1 MRIFRIAFVSQG
13 KVYVLYAERVQQG
26 DLFGFV
32 ELSGF
37 LFGEHA
43 SMVID
48 PAEEKLKTEF
58 GGVNRTLLPMHAVI
72 RIDEVEKRVQN
83 KIIALDAGSN
93 ACPGA
98 INDADYAGVIVRV
111 PNHQPRR

>member
-1 MRIFRIAFVSQG
+1 MRIFRISFVSQG

-26 DLFGFV
+26 ELFGFI
-32 ELSGF
+32 ELSGI

-58 GGVNRTLLPMHAVI
+58 GGVTRTLVPMHAVI
-72 RIDEVEKRVQN
+72 RVDEVEKRGQN
-83 KIIALDAGSN
+83 KIIELEAGSN
-93 ACPGA
+93 VTPFPIYTPGRG
-98 INDADYAGVIVRV
+98 ADR
-111 PNHQPRR
+111 